1 LISRYRRSNATRPAA
16 DSNPKPDS
24 IVLLVAEKGYPNPS
38 ESELTKQ
45 TEDKKEE

>member
-24 IVLLVAEKGYPNPS
+24 IVLVAEKGYPNPS